1 MHGGALYAAHMKRRE
16 FIARGIATV
25 AVASSCLTQ
34 ATPGRAQTASPIMKS
49 ASRIRESLP
58 AIGLG
63 TFLAFDRLPGEPRED
78 LESVMRQFWDAGG
91 RVVDTSPLYG
101 MGEVNVGDLAARL
114 GINDRLFVTNKIWS
128 TGEYLGDR
136 SHAQRSLENSMQR
149 LWRKQIDVMMCHSL
163 VNAGTVVPLLKI
175 WREEGRIR
183 YAGVSHHEL
192 PAFPELAGWVERGD
206 LDVVQVHYSIA
217 AREAEQR
224 ILPAAAERGMAVMV
238 NMPFEKGRLFK
249 LVEGRSLP
257 DFAREIGVRSWG
269 QYFLKWIVS
278 HPAITCALP
287 ATANPRHAAD
297 NMGALSGPLPDQAMR
312 ARMLRHMESIPGFGA
327 VSTTAPYPGRKYPG
341 VIERAS
347 EPD

>member
-1 MHGGALYAAHMKRRE
+1 M
-16 FIARGIATV
+16 

-257 DFAREIGVRSWG
+257 DFAREIGVRSSGAVLPQVDRFASRDHLRAARHSKSAARRG
-269 QYFLKWIVS
+269 QHGRVVR
-278 HPAITCALP
+278 PATRSGDASADAAPHGVDTRLRSCVDYRALP
-287 ATANPRHAAD
+287 RTEV
-297 NMGALSGPLPDQAMR
+297 SGRDR
-312 ARMLRHMESIPGFGA
+312 AR
-327 VSTTAPYPGRKYPG
+327 K
-341 VIERAS
+341 RARLTL
-347 EPD
+347 PVGQALA

>member
-1 MHGGALYAAHMKRRE
+1 MKRLQHPALSRRD
-16 FIARGIATV
+16 FLAKGSASVAAAATALSW
-25 AVASSCLTQ
+25 AV
-34 ATPGRAQTASPIMKS
+34 GGHAQTASPIMKS
-49 ASRIRESLP
+49 ARRLRESLP

-78 LESVMRQFWDAGG
+78 LEAVMRQFWDAGG

-101 MGEVNVGDLAARL
+101 MGEVNVGDLAAKL
-114 GINDRLFVTNKIWS
+114 GATDQLFITNKIWA

-136 SHAQRSLENSMQR
+136 SHALRSLENSLQR

-163 VNAGTVVPLLKI
+163 VNASIVVPLLKE
-175 WREEGRIR
+175 WRKDGRIR

-192 PAFPELAGWVERGD
+192 EYFAELAGWVENGD
-206 LDVVQVHYSIA
+206 LDVVQVHYSISV
-217 AREAEQR
+217 RDAEQR

-238 NMPFEKGRLFK
+238 NMPFEKGRLFE
-249 LVEGRSLP
+249 LVKGRALP
-257 DFAREIGVRSWG
+257 DFAREIGVQSWG

-297 NMGALSGPLPDQAMR
+297 NMGALRGPLPDQAMR
-312 ARMLRHMESIPGFGA
+312 ARMLRHMESIPGFGS
-327 VSTTAPYPGRKYPG
+327 VSRTAPYPGRSYPG
-341 VIERAS
+341 VIERS
-347 EPD
+347 RQPG

>member
-1 MHGGALYAAHMKRRE
+1 MKRLQHPALSRRD
-16 FIARGIATV
+16 FIAKGAASVAAAATSLSW
-25 AVASSCLTQ
+25 AV
-34 ATPGRAQTASPIMKS
+34 GGHAQTASPIIKS
-49 ASRIRESLP
+49 ARRLRESLP

-78 LESVMRQFWDAGG
+78 LEAVMRQFWDAGG

-114 GINDRLFVTNKIWS
+114 GVNDQLFITNKIWS

-136 SHAQRSLENSMQR
+136 SHALRSLDNSLQR

-163 VNAGTVVPLLKI
+163 VNAGTVVPLLKE
-175 WREEGRIR
+175 WREDGRIK

-192 PAFPELAGWVERGD
+192 AAFGEVADWVERGD

-217 AREAEQR
+217 ARQAEQR
-224 ILPAAAERGMAVMV
+224 ILPAATERGMAVMV

-249 LVEGRSLP
+249 LVEDRALP
-257 DFAREIGVRSWG
+257 DFAREIGVQSWG

-278 HPAITCALP
+278 HPAITCVLP
-287 ATANPRHAAD
+287 ATANPKHAAD
-297 NMGALSGPLPDQAMR
+297 NMGALFGPLPDQAMR

-327 VSTTAPYPGRKYPG
+327 VTGTAPYPGRKYPG

-347 EPD
+347 QPG